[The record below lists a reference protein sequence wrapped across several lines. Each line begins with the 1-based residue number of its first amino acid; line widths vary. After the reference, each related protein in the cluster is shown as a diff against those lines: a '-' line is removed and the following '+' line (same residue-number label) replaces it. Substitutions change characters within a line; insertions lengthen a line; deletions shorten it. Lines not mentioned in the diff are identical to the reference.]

1 MVELRQESDLL
12 KLDVMPQA
20 TVKDLALL
28 RLRAD
33 LPRYAPDGPAGF
45 GLTAGAGAASGE
57 AEDD

>member
-1 MVELRQESDLL
+1 
-12 KLDVMPQA
+12 MPQA